1 MVHVFVPVDDID
13 SIAPTKFYKVV
24 GSIAWVT
31 LAINFHVCMKIWYYL
46 KINPMFLLRI
56 LLEFISSYK
65 HVFSIWFNYL
75 KIETSNHYYFHNV

>member
-13 SIAPTKFYKVV
+13 SIAPTKFHKVV

-56 LLEFISSYK
+56 LLCQAINMYFQFDSYL
-65 HVFSIWFNYL
+65 N
-75 KIETSNHYYFHNV
+75 